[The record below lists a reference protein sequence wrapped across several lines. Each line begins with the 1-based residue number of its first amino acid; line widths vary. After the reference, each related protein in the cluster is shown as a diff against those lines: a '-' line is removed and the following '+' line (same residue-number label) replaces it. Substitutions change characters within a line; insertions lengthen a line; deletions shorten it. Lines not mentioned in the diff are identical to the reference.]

1 MSFRQAFERMKRR
14 IALFV
19 CTGNICRSPMAEHM
33 LRDVLGEDSEWTI
46 RSAGVSAGNGLAAT
60 REAVDVM
67 REEGIDLSSH
77 RSCPTDRALVEAA
90 ELILVMTAGHRDQ
103 LLARFPDIREKLFL
117 LKSFAPGGTQ
127 EDIGD
132 PIGLPLSGYRRTRD
146 EIRSTMPELVVFM
159 RGLEPRR

>member
-1 MSFRQAFERMKRR
+1 MKKRV
-14 IALFV
+14 ALFV

-33 LRDVLGEDSEWTI
+33 LRDLLGEGSEWTI

-60 REAVDVM
+60 PEAVVTM

-77 RSCPTDRALVEAA
+77 RSRSADRRVVEEA
-90 ELILVMTAGHRDQ
+90 ELILVMTAGHRSQ
-103 LLARFPDIREKLFL
+103 LIARFPDIREKLFL
-117 LKSFAPGGTQ
+117 LKSFAPKGQQ

-132 PIGLPLSGYRRTRD
+132 PIGLPLAEYGRTRD

-159 RGLEPRR
+159 LGLHPRQ